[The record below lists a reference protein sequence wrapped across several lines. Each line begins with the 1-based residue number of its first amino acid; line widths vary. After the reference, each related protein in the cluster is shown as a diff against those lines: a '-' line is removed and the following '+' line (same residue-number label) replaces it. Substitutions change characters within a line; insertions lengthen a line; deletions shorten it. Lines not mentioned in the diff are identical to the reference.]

1 MWMLEDDALS
11 DALEKRFDKHW
22 HQRAEQ

>member
-1 MWMLEDDALS
+1 MLEDDALS